1 MCLLQP
7 LQVSLRDRE
16 ALLDLMSQR
25 LTVKLLLL
33 ELLEVNLK
41 GLDTR

>member
-1 MCLLQP
+1 LQP

>member
-1 MCLLQP
+1 MRLLQP
-7 LQVSLRDRE
+7 FQVSLRDLQ
-16 ALLDLMSQR
+16 ALLDLMSQG

-33 ELLEVNLK
+33 ELLQVNLK